1 LKDPPV
7 PRYLKHELIF
17 TTSQGIIRTKCKE
30 NYDLPK
36 KKKKAR
42 NLITPKKKREPKKEK
57 NFMNHR
63 PNIW

>member
-30 NYDLPK
+30 HYDLPK
-36 KKKKAR
+36 KKKKSKESH
-42 NLITPKKKREPKKEK
+42 NPKEKKRTKKREE
-57 NFMNHR
+57 FHES
-63 PNIW
+63 